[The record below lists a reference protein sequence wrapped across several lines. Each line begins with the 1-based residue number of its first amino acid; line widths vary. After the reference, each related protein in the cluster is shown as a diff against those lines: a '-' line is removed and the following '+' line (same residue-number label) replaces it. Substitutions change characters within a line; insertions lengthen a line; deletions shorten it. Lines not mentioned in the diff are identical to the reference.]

1 MKTFSEFME
10 ELSLRLGIIDEED
23 INEFTPVKKRMDK
36 GTDAKK
42 RRRED
47 KKEYKRN
54 KIKINRERK
63 KRKKKDDASGVTKKR
78 ERMGAQGKTL
88 AGDRQTKRI
97 K

>member
-1 MKTFSEFME
+1 MKTFSEFKE
-10 ELSLRLGIIDEED
+10 ELSLQLGIIDEED
-23 INEFTPVKKRMDK
+23 INEFTPMKKRMDK

-54 KIKINRERK
+54 KIKINIARK
-63 KRKKKDDASGVTKKR
+63 KKKKKDDSSGVTKKR
-78 ERMGAQGKTL
+78 ERMAKQGKTMS
-88 AGDRQTKRI
+88 GERQTQRI